1 MILVG
6 PDDQEM
12 QAGRILMLNCIG
24 QNNEDA
30 TMPLRVN
37 WFFTTFGSQFPWRLY
52 GNTDLR
58 VNEIRLPN
66 NIINSTFVINSV
78 MVTDGGVYGCQVL
91 SEMEYSLLSKCAL

>member
-1 MILVG
+1 
-6 PDDQEM
+6 
-12 QAGRILMLNCIG
+12 MLNCIG

-30 TMPLRVN
+30 TMPLRRVN
-37 WFFTTFGSQFPWRLY
+37 WFFTTFGSQVPWRSSY
-52 GNTDLR
+52 NNTDPR

-91 SEMEYSLLSKCAL
+91 SEMEYSPLSKMLA